1 MQVVVQVVCSRGPS
15 VRDLISKD
23 RGLEGGNL
31 KVAEQ
36 RRSGRPRGWT
46 KLHSTLPNTR
56 GAINIEW
63 DSDTSI
69 LLCRVVNRGKA
80 RPNLIIG
87 DFVDY
92 LLERFRRRI
101 QAINIIPRS

>member
-1 MQVVVQVVCSRGPS
+1 MQVLVQVVCSRGPS
-15 VRDLISKD
+15 VRDAISKD
-23 RGLEGGNL
+23 RGLKGGNL

-36 RRSGRPRGWT
+36 KRPGRPRGWA
-46 KLHSTLPNTR
+46 KIHSTLPDRR
-56 GAINIEW
+56 GPINIEW

-69 LLCRVVNRGKA
+69 LLCRVVNRGKG

-92 LLERFRRRI
+92 LLQRFRRRI

>member
-1 MQVVVQVVCSRGPS
+1 MQVLVQVVCSRGPS
-15 VRDLISKD
+15 LRDAIPKD

-31 KVAEQ
+31 RVAEQ
-36 RRSGRPRGWT
+36 KRSGRRRGWT
-46 KLHSTLPNTR
+46 KVHSTLPNRR

-63 DSDTSI
+63 DSNTSI
-69 LLCRVVNRGKA
+69 LLCRVINRGKA

-92 LLERFRRRI
+92 LLQRFPRRI
-101 QAINIIPRS
+101 QAINIIPRR

>member
-1 MQVVVQVVCSRGPS
+1 MQVLVQVVCSRGPS
-15 VRDLISKD
+15 LRDAISKD
-23 RGLEGGNL
+23 RGLERGNL

-36 RRSGRPRGWT
+36 KRSGRPRGWT
-46 KLHSTLPNTR
+46 KVHSTLPDRR
-56 GAINIEW
+56 GAINIQW

-92 LLERFRRRI
+92 LLQRFRRRI